1 MAVSGHRTRVDGSV
15 FGHRLGVLTCGWCKR
30 GESVWTLAAPYPIK
44 IQPLAEAFGR
54 AHTRNVIYWMYTV
67 SSLAGGVLL
76 AVNFEASF
84 EMNGSVAPI
93 PFAVSAVP
101 FEHRMLTKQE
111 TAEYFRVEERTIETW
126 MKARLIPYI
135 RIGHTV
141 RFRMSDLL
149 LELDQRFRVPSKR
162 RVP

>member
-1 MAVSGHRTRVDGSV
+1 
-15 FGHRLGVLTCGWCKR
+15 
-30 GESVWTLAAPYPIK
+30 
-44 IQPLAEAFGR
+44 
-54 AHTRNVIYWMYTV
+54 
-67 SSLAGGVLL
+67 
-76 AVNFEASF
+76 
-84 EMNGSVAPI
+84 MNGSVTPM
-93 PFAVSAVP
+93 PFAAGAVP

-111 TAEYFRVEERTIETW
+111 TAEYFRVEERTIEMW

-135 RIGHTV
+135 RISHTV

>member
-1 MAVSGHRTRVDGSV
+1 
-15 FGHRLGVLTCGWCKR
+15 
-30 GESVWTLAAPYPIK
+30 
-44 IQPLAEAFGR
+44 
-54 AHTRNVIYWMYTV
+54 
-67 SSLAGGVLL
+67 
-76 AVNFEASF
+76 VNFEASF
-84 EMNGSVAPI
+84 ATNGSVAPM
-93 PFAVSAVP
+93 PFAVGAVP

-149 LELDQRFRVPSKR
+149 LELDQRFRVHSKR

>member
-1 MAVSGHRTRVDGSV
+1 MCLDIGMARWRKDDASVGRV
-15 FGHRLGVLTCGWCKR
+15 FGHMKR
-30 GESVWTLAAPYPIK
+30 HTPSRFSLETSPFW
-44 IQPLAEAFGR
+44 Q
-54 AHTRNVIYWMYTV
+54 AHTRNVNHWMYTV
-67 SSLAGGVLL
+67 SSLASGVLL
-76 AVNFEASF
+76 AVNFEASV
-84 EMNGSVAPI
+84 EMNGSVAPT
-93 PFAVSAVP
+93 PFAAGVVP
-101 FEHRMLTKQE
+101 FQHRMLTKQE
-111 TAEYFRVEERTIETW
+111 AAEYFRVEERTIETW

>member
-1 MAVSGHRTRVDGSV
+1 M
-15 FGHRLGVLTCGWCKR
+15 
-30 GESVWTLAAPYPIK
+30 
-44 IQPLAEAFGR
+44 
-54 AHTRNVIYWMYTV
+54 
-67 SSLAGGVLL
+67 
-76 AVNFEASF
+76 
-84 EMNGSVAPI
+84 MNGSIAPV
-93 PFAVSAVP
+93 PTVGDAVP

-111 TAEYFRVEERTIETW
+111 TAEYFRVEERTIESW

-141 RFRMSDLL
+141 RFRMSDML